1 MKSLYVEGLTP
12 LHRMTVRTKL
22 VMLLA
27 ASIVLFF
34 VTVVPMLVLARL
46 NRRGAE
52 A

>member
-1 MKSLYVEGLTP
+1 MLFRSLIQQYSQGFEGNLGYASA
-12 LHRMTVRTKL
+12 L
-22 VMLLA
+22 
-27 ASIVLFF
+27 SIVLFF